1 MPTGPDHGCTN
12 AKPMKQ
18 LLLLLPLTL
27 FSVPVQ
33 AQQVNY
39 FGVCTQN
46 QEVYQP
52 GGYDR
57 YGNYYPGGV
66 SVQSY
71 NVPCNQINGGA
82 YYYNRGYNGYYGY
95 NGYRGYYGRASNPN
109 CNPTRTILGAV
120 IGGAIGRSMTS
131 TNNNRNNRGWA
142 TALGAGL
149 GGLTFAC

>member
-1 MPTGPDHGCTN
+1 MQIGHHRIFTN

-33 AQQVNY
+33 AQQVNQ
-39 FGVCTQN
+39 FGVCTQY

-52 GGYDR
+52 GGYDQ
-57 YGNYYPGGV
+57 YGNYYSGGV
-66 SVQSY
+66 SVQSF
-71 NVPCNQINGGA
+71 NVPCNQINSGA
-82 YYYNRGYNGYYGY
+82 YYNRGYNGYYGY
-95 NGYRGYYGRASNPN
+95 NNGYYGRRSNPN
-109 CNPTRTILGAV
+109 CNPTRTLLGAV

-149 GGLTFAC
+149 GGLSFAC

>member
-71 NVPCNQINGGA
+71 NVPCNQINSGA
-82 YYYNRGYNGYYGY
+82 YYNRGYNGYYGY

>member
-1 MPTGPDHGCTN
+1 MQIGHHRIFTN
-12 AKPMKQ
+12 VKPMKQ

-33 AQQVNY
+33 AQQVNQ
-39 FGVCTQN
+39 FGVCTQY

-52 GGYDR
+52 GGYDG

-66 SVQSY
+66 SVQSF
-71 NVPCNQINGGA
+71 NVPCNQINSGA
-82 YYYNRGYNGYYGY
+82 YYNRGYNGYNGY
-95 NGYRGYYGRASNPN
+95 NNGGYYGRRSNPN
-109 CNPTRTILGAV
+109 CNPTRTLLGAV

-142 TALGAGL
+142 TALGVGL

>member
-1 MPTGPDHGCTN
+1 
-12 AKPMKQ
+12 MKQ

-66 SVQSY
+66 SVQSF
-71 NVPCNQINGGA
+71 NVPCNQINSGA
-82 YYYNRGYNGYYGY
+82 YYNRGYNGY
-95 NGYRGYYGRASNPN
+95 NGYGGYYGRRTNPN
-109 CNPTRTILGAV
+109 CNPTRTLLGAV

>member
-1 MPTGPDHGCTN
+1 
-12 AKPMKQ
+12 MKQ

-82 YYYNRGYNGYYGY
+82 YYNRGYNGYYGY

>member
-1 MPTGPDHGCTN
+1 
-12 AKPMKQ
+12 MKQ

-82 YYYNRGYNGYYGY
+82 YYNRGYNGYYGY
-95 NGYRGYYGRASNPN
+95 NGYGGYYGRRTNPN